1 MTQTTPLTQDPGSV
15 RHAGPSRPLA
25 PARRVLRALAVLA
38 CVPYVSLKV
47 VWIAG
52 GRLGIPDGSPLLERP
67 AAMAAANTVTVAMD
81 ACVIVLALLLTQA
94 WGRRVPAPLLVL
106 PMWVAT
112 GLLAPIMAAYP
123 LQLLV
128 KAFRGGADAP
138 APDGSASFLD
148 EWVFGVVYGGFIV
161 QGITLGALFVLYA
174 KERWAHLW
182 QGRTG
187 QLPPVGRGLTALG
200 GTAALLATAAAVP
213 QMLRAA
219 GGDPAGEGP
228 LSVDQ
233 RIVEGV
239 HAGFTVLCA
248 ASVLVLVLR
257 TGRTSRS
264 GQTKHDVNR
273 LSAKVVLGVA
283 WVTSGAVGC
292 TAGWMLVTLP
302 FAGGGADTPPAL
314 TLLSYAAKVIIALL
328 ALVGGSAFLLRL
340 RRRPT
345 A

>member
-1 MTQTTPLTQDPGSV
+1 MTQTTPLIRDPRSV
-15 RHAGPSRPLA
+15 PRTGRSLPLT

-38 CVPYVSLKV
+38 CVPYISLKV
-47 VWIAG
+47 LWIAG
-52 GRLGIPDGSPLLERP
+52 GRLGIPDGSVLLERP
-67 AAMAAANTVTVAMD
+67 GAMAAANAVTVVMD

-112 GLLAPIMAAYP
+112 GLLAPIMAAFP

-128 KAFRGGADAP
+128 KAFGGDGEGP

-148 EWVFGVVYGGFIV
+148 PWVFGVVYGGFIV
-161 QGITLGALFVLYA
+161 QGIALGALFVLYA

-187 QLPPVGRGLTALG
+187 QLPTAGGGSTAVGGIVAV
-200 GTAALLATAAAVP
+200 LAVAAAVP
-213 QMLRAA
+213 QALRAA

-228 LSVDQ
+228 LSVDL

-239 HAGFTVLCA
+239 HAGFAVWCA
-248 ASVLVLVLR
+248 VSVLALLLRPGRGRRTEQGER
-257 TGRTSRS
+257 TGS
-264 GQTKHDVNR
+264 GLPV
-273 LSAKVVLGVA
+273 KVVLSAA

-302 FAGGGADTPPAL
+302 FAGAAADTPATL
-314 TLLSYAAKVIIALL
+314 TLVSYAAEVILALF
-328 ALVGGSAFLLRL
+328 ALVGGTVFLLRL
-340 RRRPT
+340 HERHT